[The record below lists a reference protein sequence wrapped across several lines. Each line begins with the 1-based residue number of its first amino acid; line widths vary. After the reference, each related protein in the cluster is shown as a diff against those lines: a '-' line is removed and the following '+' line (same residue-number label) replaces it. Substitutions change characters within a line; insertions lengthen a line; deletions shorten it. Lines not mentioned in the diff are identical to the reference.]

1 MDNEEIK
8 ILTLGDLR
16 KYLKNKY
23 PEYTDEEIDNMKLL
37 FGNDFECIAV
47 RLYINQDHT
56 KIGDEDLEYVA
67 TNAVCIV
74 DENHSDSKY
83 NVPKENYPTLV
94 IEPY

>member
-1 MDNEEIK
+1 MDNGEIK

-37 FGNDFECIAV
+37 FGNDFECIAIK
-47 RLYINQDHT
+47 LYIDQDHS
-56 KIGDEDLEYVA
+56 KIGDEELEYQNSVF
-67 TNAVCIV
+67 IV

-83 NVPKENYPTLV
+83 HVPKEDYPTLV